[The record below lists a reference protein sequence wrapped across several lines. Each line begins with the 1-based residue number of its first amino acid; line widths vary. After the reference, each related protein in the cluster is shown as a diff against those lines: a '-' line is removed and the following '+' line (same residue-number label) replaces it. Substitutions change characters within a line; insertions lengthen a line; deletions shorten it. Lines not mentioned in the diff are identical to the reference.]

1 MTNVKEGDNLGNY
14 NDELYH
20 YGILGMKWGIRRYQ
34 NKDGTLTNAGRKR
47 AAKLRSDYTELTGKQ
62 LRRTTKSSKESK
74 SVKEPERKKNLS
86 ELSDEDLRAKTNR
99 LQLEK
104 NYLDLE
110 RQVATLNPKRISLGE
125 RLVKHIG
132 GKVIAPAMTDAGKN
146 LLTQYLNKAGKEA
159 LGLNEKDANDNI
171 DALRKQVTKMNLQ
184 KQKIELNKHFAEE
197 KEKQKEN
204 KQGKQK

>member
-1 MTNVKEGDNLGNY
+1 MKEGDNLSNY
-14 NDELYH
+14 NDELMH

-47 AAKLRSDYTELTGKQ
+47 VARLRSDYTELTGKQ
-62 LRRTTKSSKESK
+62 IRRTTKSSKDSK
-74 SVKEPERKKNLS
+74 NVKSSKKQERNKNLS
-86 ELSDEDLRAKTNR
+86 ELTDDDLRAKTNR

-110 RQVATLNPKRISLGE
+110 RQVATLNPKRISFGE
-125 RLVKHIG
+125 RLAKHVAG
-132 GKVIAPAMTDAGKN
+132 RVIAPAMTDAGKN

-159 LGLNEKDANDNI
+159 LGLNEKDSSDNI

-184 KQKIELNKHFAEE
+184 KQKIELNKYFAEE
-197 KEKQKEN
+197 KEKQKAN
-204 KQGKQK
+204 KQEKPK

>member
-1 MTNVKEGDNLGNY
+1 MNY

-20 YGILGMKWGIRRYQ
+20 YGILGMKWGVRRYQ

-47 AAKLRSDYTELTGKQ
+47 AAKLRSEYTELTGKQ
-62 LRRTTKSSKESK
+62 LQRTTKSSNDSK
-74 SVKEPERKKNLS
+74 STKEPKRNKNLS
-86 ELSDEDLRAKTNR
+86 ELSDDDLREKTSR

-125 RLVKHIG
+125 RFVKHVG
-132 GKVIAPAMTDAGKN
+132 GKIIAPAMTEAGKN

-159 LGLNEKDANDNI
+159 LGLNEKDASENI
-171 DALRKQVTKMNLQ
+171 DALQKQVKKMNLQ
-184 KQKIELNKHFAEE
+184 KQKIELDKYFAEE
-197 KEKQKEN
+197 KKKKQEK
-204 KQGKQK
+204 

>member
-1 MTNVKEGDNLGNY
+1 MKEGDNLGNY

-47 AAKLRSDYTELTGKQ
+47 AAKLRSEYTELTGKQ
-62 LRRTTKSSKESK
+62 LQRTTKSSNDSK
-74 SVKEPERKKNLS
+74 STKEPKRNKNLS
-86 ELSDEDLRAKTNR
+86 ELSDDDLREKTSR

-125 RLVKHIG
+125 RFVKHVG
-132 GKVIAPAMTDAGKN
+132 GKIIAPAMTEAGKN

-159 LGLNEKDANDNI
+159 LGLNEKDASENI
-171 DALRKQVTKMNLQ
+171 DALQKQVKKMNLQ
-184 KQKIELNKHFAEE
+184 KQKIELDKYFAEE
-197 KEKQKEN
+197 KKKKQEK
-204 KQGKQK
+204 

>member
-1 MTNVKEGDNLGNY
+1 MTNAKEGDNLGNY

-20 YGILGMKWGIRRYQ
+20 YGSLGMKWGVRRYQ

-47 AAKLRSDYTELTGKQ
+47 AAKLRSEYTELTGKQ
-62 LRRTTKSSKESK
+62 LRRTTKSSKSSK

-110 RQVATLNPKRISLGE
+110 RQVATLNPKRISLGK

-146 LLTQYLNKAGKEA
+146 LLTQ
-159 LGLNEKDANDNI
+159 
-171 DALRKQVTKMNLQ
+171 
-184 KQKIELNKHFAEE
+184 
-197 KEKQKEN
+197 
-204 KQGKQK
+204 